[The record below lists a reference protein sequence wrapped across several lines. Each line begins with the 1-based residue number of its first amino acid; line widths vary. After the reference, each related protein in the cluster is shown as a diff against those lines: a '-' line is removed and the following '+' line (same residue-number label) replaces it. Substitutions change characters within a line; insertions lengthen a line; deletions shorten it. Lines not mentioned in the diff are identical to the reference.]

1 MHCVLDFWPRL
12 DQPRGNQMYQSLRL
26 RSYCLNIYTVAK
38 CLRLSA
44 KCVKTWDDAWTFL
57 HFINVLDQITHS
69 HNTPPQINYS
79 FSVEASSQID
89 DEMGRFKLYPSYTAM
104 FLSATDKDVGTENI
118 FYSIDSGPL
127 MKLDNRQ
134 SVDLS
139 EVNRSNS
146 KRLVRLKI
154 IAEDKLGNRS
164 EREAIFYVD
173 GV

>member
-1 MHCVLDFWPRL
+1 MID
-12 DQPRGNQMYQSLRL
+12 
-26 RSYCLNIYTVAK
+26 
-38 CLRLSA
+38 
-44 KCVKTWDDAWTFL
+44 
-57 HFINVLDQITHS
+57 
-69 HNTPPQINYS
+69 YS
-79 FSVEASSQID
+79 FSVEASSEID
-89 DEMGRFKLYPSYTAM
+89 DEIGRFKLYPSYTDV

-134 SVDLS
+134 SIDLS
-139 EVNRSNS
+139 EFNRSNN

-164 EREAIFYVD
+164 EKEAIFYVD

>member
-1 MHCVLDFWPRL
+1 
-12 DQPRGNQMYQSLRL
+12 
-26 RSYCLNIYTVAK
+26 
-38 CLRLSA
+38 
-44 KCVKTWDDAWTFL
+44 
-57 HFINVLDQITHS
+57 
-69 HNTPPQINYS
+69 
-79 FSVEASSQID
+79 
-89 DEMGRFKLYPSYTAM
+89 M

>member
-1 MHCVLDFWPRL
+1 MERVFT
-12 DQPRGNQMYQSLRL
+12 
-26 RSYCLNIYTVAK
+26 RSVFFSTDNVNNEERVTVS
-38 CLRLSA
+38 RFHI
-44 KCVKTWDDAWTFL
+44 D
-57 HFINVLDQITHS
+57 
-69 HNTPPQINYS
+69 NTPPEINYS

-127 MKLDNRQ
+127 LKLDNRQ

>member
-1 MHCVLDFWPRL
+1 
-12 DQPRGNQMYQSLRL
+12 
-26 RSYCLNIYTVAK
+26 
-38 CLRLSA
+38 
-44 KCVKTWDDAWTFL
+44 
-57 HFINVLDQITHS
+57 
-69 HNTPPQINYS
+69 
-79 FSVEASSQID
+79 
-89 DEMGRFKLYPSYTAM
+89 
-104 FLSATDKDVGTENI
+104 
-118 FYSIDSGPL
+118 